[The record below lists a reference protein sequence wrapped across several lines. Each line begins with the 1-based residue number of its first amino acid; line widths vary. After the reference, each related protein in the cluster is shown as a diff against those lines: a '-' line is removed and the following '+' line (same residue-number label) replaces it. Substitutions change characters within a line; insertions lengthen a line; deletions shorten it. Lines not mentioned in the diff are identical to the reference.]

1 MQSLVGFKFN
11 EKKTHTIWKNVDKP
25 INQTEKPRGMEPNKS
40 NGKKIIKI
48 KKRNN
53 KSRNREHELSSVFC
67 GKYMCFKDNIS

>member
-1 MQSLVGFKFN
+1 MDLNSM
-11 EKKTHTIWKNVDKP
+11 KKKHTQYGRMLTNRSIKPKNP
-25 INQTEKPRGMEPNKS
+25 EGWNQTNQTK
-40 NGKKIIKI
+40 KKIIKI